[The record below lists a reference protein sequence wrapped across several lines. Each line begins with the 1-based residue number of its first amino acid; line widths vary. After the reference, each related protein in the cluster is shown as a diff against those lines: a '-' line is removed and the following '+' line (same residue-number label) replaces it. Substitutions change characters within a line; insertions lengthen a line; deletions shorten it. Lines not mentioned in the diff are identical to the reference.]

1 MGDALAIALLEA
13 RQFSAEDFAFSHP
26 GGALGRRL
34 LLRVQDIM
42 HHGAEMPKIMA
53 HQTLRDA
60 LVEMTQKG
68 FGMTSVMSSDS
79 RLIGVFTDGDLRRIV
94 DLNID
99 INNTQ
104 IDKVM
109 TSDPKTINQNMLA
122 AEALTLMEDSAI
134 TALIV
139 EDLEG
144 YPVGIIHLHDLL
156 RAGVV

>member
-1 MGDALAIALLEA
+1 
-13 RQFSAEDFAFSHP
+13 
-26 GGALGRRL
+26 
-34 LLRVQDIM
+34 
-42 HHGAEMPKIMA
+42 
-53 HQTLRDA
+53 
-60 LVEMTQKG
+60 
-68 FGMTSVMSSDS
+68 
-79 RLIGVFTDGDLRRIV
+79 
-94 DLNID
+94 
-99 INNTQ
+99 
-104 IDKVM
+104 M